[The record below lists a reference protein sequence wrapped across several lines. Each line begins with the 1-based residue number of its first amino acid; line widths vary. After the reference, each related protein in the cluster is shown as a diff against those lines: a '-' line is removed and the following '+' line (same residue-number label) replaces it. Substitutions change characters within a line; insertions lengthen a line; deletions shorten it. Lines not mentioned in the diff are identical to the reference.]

1 MNAKSFFKQ
10 WRFTLILIAAVVIGA
25 AVGWHMGEQA
35 RHLKFLGDLLLN
47 LLFTAVVPLVFFS
60 LSSVIASTSSL
71 KRLGRIGLVMLVVF
85 ILTGIISA
93 CVMLAAVKMFDPAA
107 GIPLQAT
114 PAVDEPTETFSQILV
129 RTITVPDFVG
139 LLNRK
144 NILALII
151 FSILTGLASQLAGQK
166 AAAFRAFLVSGSE
179 VMGQLIRLIML
190 YAPIG
195 LAGYFAY
202 LAGEYG
208 GQIFGT
214 YARAV
219 ALYYPV
225 ALLYFAIAFTL
236 YVFVAGGKRGVGLF
250 WTHIPPAAL
259 TAWGTGSSLAALP
272 VNLEAARRIGVAED
286 IHEIVLPLGATIHM
300 DGTCLA
306 AILKI
311 AILFSLY
318 GKPFEGP
325 AVLGGAVGVA
335 LLCGVVM
342 SGIPGGGFL
351 GETLIV
357 TLYGFPPEALP
368 MISMLGVLVD
378 PPATMINSA
387 GDTAAA
393 MLVQR
398 FTNRAARLE
407 T

>member
-1 MNAKSFFKQ
+1 MNVKTFLKQ
-10 WRFTLILIAAVVIGA
+10 WRFTLILIAAVTVGA
-25 AVGWHMGEQA
+25 ITGAFLGPQA
-35 RHLKFLGDLLLN
+35 RAFKFLGDIFLN

-60 LSSVIASTSSL
+60 LSSVLASASSL
-71 KRLGRIGLVMLVVF
+71 KRLGRIGMVMLLVF
-85 ILTGIISA
+85 VATGILSS
-93 CVMLAAVKMFDPAA
+93 CVMLIAVKCFDPSAGPALEAA
-107 GIPLQAT
+107 QPMPEQ
-114 PAVDEPTETFSQILV
+114 TESFSQILV
-129 RTITVPDFVG
+129 RTVTVPDFFD
-139 LLNRK
+139 LLNRR
-144 NILALII
+144 NMLALIV
-151 FSILTGLASQLAGQK
+151 FSLLTGLASQLAGDK
-166 AAAFRAFLVSGSE
+166 AAAFRQFLVSGSE

-195 LAGYFAY
+195 LAGYFAF

-208 GQIFGT
+208 NQLLGT

-219 ALYYPV
+219 GLYYPV
-225 ALLYFAIAFTL
+225 AMLYFFVAFTL
-236 YVFVAGGKRGVGLF
+236 YVFIAAGRQGIKSF
-250 WTHIPPAAL
+250 WSNIPPAAL

-272 VNLEAARRIGVAED
+272 INLESARRIGVSED
-286 IHEIVLPLGATIHM
+286 IREIVLPIGATIHM

-311 AILFSLY
+311 AILFAFY
-318 GKPFEGP
+318 DKPFEGP
-325 AVLGGAVGVA
+325 AVLSAAVGVA
-335 LLCGVVM
+335 ILCGVVM

-378 PPATMINSA
+378 PPATMINSS

-398 FTNRAARLE
+398 FLE
-407 T
+407 